1 MSTDTNILTPEFRVS
16 YPALF
21 KPKAGPGGG
30 KPKYSLVMIFDS
42 TADLAKLKRAANEV
56 AIAKWGAERLQDKA
70 FAASLR
76 SPFRKGD
83 EGSYIAKDG
92 FGPGV
97 IFINAK
103 SDNQPEL
110 LDQGK
115 KPITSER
122 DLYGGCYARAVV
134 ACFAYDPKEK
144 QIAGQKGVG
153 FAVRLVQKTR
163 DGKPFGAGGSVA
175 SMVDE
180 VVVDPSTTE
189 GTSQESATPGEGSF
203 GFI

>member
-1 MSTDTNILTPEFRVS
+1 VSTESNILTPEFRLS

-21 KPKAGPGGG
+21 KAKAGPNGGAA
-30 KPKYSLVMIFDS
+30 KYSLVMIFDS
-42 TADLAKLKRAANEV
+42 AADISALKRAANAV
-56 AIAKWGAERLQDKA
+56 AVAKWGAERLQNKD

-110 LDQGK
+110 LDQAK
-115 KPITSER
+115 KPLTSER

-134 ACFAYDPKEK
+134 AAFAYDPKEK
-144 QIAGQKGVG
+144 NIAGQKGVG
-153 FAVRLVQKTR
+153 FAVRLVQKIR

-180 VVVDPSTTE
+180 VAVDPTTP
-189 GTSQESATPGEGSF
+189 TESAPQGGTPEGGF
-203 GFI
+203 GFM